1 MILFCFSCCFHVVF
15 SVFFSFLFLF
25 FPLFLA
31 QEELAHC
38 LVSSL
43 WSVMVDV
50 LGWLSVDTYGPWL
63 VNFYRQ
69 KLRLGAASSAGRFFQ
84 QDPLLPSLALPRLRS
99 TASPRT
105 PYPVPEQPIKLI
117 YHQYSAVAL
126 LSEWDGTTPL
136 AWLGGNRLAIGFSVF
151 LFTIMKTFSNILC
164 KVVPGS
170 EQAGRMRASISCLG
184 ICSTRYRFV
193 ICKLN

>member
-1 MILFCFSCCFHVVF
+1 
-15 SVFFSFLFLF
+15 
-25 FPLFLA
+25 
-31 QEELAHC
+31 
-38 LVSSL
+38 
-43 WSVMVDV
+43 MVDV
-50 LGWLSVDTYGPWL
+50 LGRLSVDTYGPWL

-69 KLRLGAASSAGRFFQ
+69 KLRLGAASSAGRFSQ
-84 QDPLLPSLALPRLRS
+84 QVPLATTAVACLPPHPLA
-99 TASPRT
+99 
-105 PYPVPEQPIKLI
+105 EQPIKLI

-126 LSEWDGTTPL
+126 LSEWAGTTP
-136 AWLGGNRLAIGFSVF
+136 WLGLVGISLSCLAIGFSVF